1 MKQNVEAAHEKQKV
15 DYMPVH
21 LCMSL
26 GLKSLPKVLA
36 KNFTGKKAN
45 WISNGLGLITS

>member
-1 MKQNVEAAHEKQKV
+1 MLKSVKQNVEAAHEKQKV

-26 GLKSLPKVLA
+26 GLKSLPKVLV
-36 KNFTGKKAN
+36 KDFTCKKRKEGK
-45 WISNGLGLITS
+45 LDF